1 MQQQQQHPSQSPS
14 AWLGAPS
21 PSSTLLPPPPHL
33 PLPSA
38 RQRTLSARP
47 SLAPPAASQ
56 APSSL
61 ANPHSADP
69 ATEARRAIALFVGAG
84 DPAAPAEGLLDR
96 VQRDIDALLAAYEHA
111 FSPRT
116 PSSPP
121 TSSSSSSSPA
131 PDPSRALDSLDAL
144 VSLLARSAP
153 GGFVP
158 STMTMTMATPDAP
171 LAQAHLDRASE
182 RAQALFREGVRA
194 REGAEVVR
202 AGLSG

>member
-1 MQQQQQHPSQSPS
+1 MQHPSQSPS

-21 PSSTLLPPPPHL
+21 PSSTLPPPHL
-33 PLPSA
+33 ALPST

-47 SLAPPAASQ
+47 SSLAPPGPTTSHAA
-56 APSSL
+56 SSL

-69 ATEARRAIALFVGAG
+69 ATEARRAIALLVGP
-84 DPAAPAEGLLDR
+84 DPASSSSEGLLDR
-96 VQRDIDALLAAYEHA
+96 VQRDIDSLLAAYDHA

-116 PSSPP
+116 SPP
-121 TSSSSSSSPA
+121 SPA
-131 PDPSRALDSLDAL
+131 LDPARALDSLDAL

-158 STMTMTMATPDAP
+158 SAMPDAP

-182 RAQALFREGVRA
+182 RAQALFRDGVRV

>member
-1 MQQQQQHPSQSPS
+1 MQHPSQSPS

-21 PSSTLLPPPPHL
+21 PSSTLPPPPPPHL
-33 PLPSA
+33 ALPSVA

-47 SLAPPAASQ
+47 SSLAPPGPATSHAA
-56 APSSL
+56 SSL

-69 ATEARRAIALFVGAG
+69 ATEARRAIALLVGP
-84 DPAAPAEGLLDR
+84 DPASSSSSSEGLLDR
-96 VQRDIDALLAAYEHA
+96 VQRDIDSLLAAYDHA

-116 PSSPP
+116 SPP
-121 TSSSSSSSPA
+121 SPA
-131 PDPSRALDSLDAL
+131 LDPARALDSLDAL

-158 STMTMTMATPDAP
+158 SAMPDAP

-182 RAQALFREGVRA
+182 RAQALFRDGVRV